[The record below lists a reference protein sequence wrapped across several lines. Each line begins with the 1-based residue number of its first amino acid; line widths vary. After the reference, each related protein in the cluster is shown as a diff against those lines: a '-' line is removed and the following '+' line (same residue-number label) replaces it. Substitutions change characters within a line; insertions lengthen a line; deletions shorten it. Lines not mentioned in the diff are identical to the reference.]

1 MTTKTNSLRKSLS
14 LGLIVIVS
22 AIAFS
27 CGTGSIV
34 QDKFTVP
41 NGEWKINQVFTSK
54 VPVTDTVN
62 PYNFYLNIRNGGD
75 YPYSNLH
82 IFVTTTFP
90 NGKKA
95 IDTVNCELADKSG
108 RWLGKGLGDV
118 LDNRIMYRYNRVFP
132 MKGLYKISLQHA
144 MRDTVV
150 PAILNL
156 GISVEQA
163 N

>member
-1 MTTKTNSLRKSLS
+1 MTTKTSLVKYRFIAGLLLFSSLF
-14 LGLIVIVS
+14 LF
-22 AIAFS
+22 A
-27 CGTGSIV
+27 CGSGSIV

-41 NGEWKINQVFTSK
+41 NSEWKFDQVFTSQM
-54 VPVTDTVN
+54 PVKDTIN

-95 IDTVNCELADKSG
+95 IDTVNCELADKNG
-108 RWLGKGLGDV
+108 RWLGKGLGDI
-118 LDNRIMYRYNRVFP
+118 LDNRIMFRYHRIFP
-132 MKGLYKISLQHA
+132 MSGLYQISLRHA
-144 MRDTVV
+144 MRDSIV

-156 GISVEQA
+156 GISVEKA